1 MQEFW
6 NNLVEQAQ
14 TYGPQLVKAA
24 LVMLAFIIAAYVVQ
38 WLIVAAIDKTG
49 LAKQMNKLVRP
60 SKAAAPDPSPEPA
73 AADPSAS
80 LGKSLAKAAFWIV
93 ILIGLMQSLAIAGAT
108 RISGALDAV
117 VRPVM
122 DYLPN
127 VIGAALVFAIFLIV
141 ANVVRE
147 AFKAIFVFADG
158 MPNRLGLTTGP
169 VQISSM
175 VASVAFGAL
184 VIIGAIVAFDVL
196 DIAAVSEPASA
207 LLSDIIGILP
217 QVLAAGVIL
226 AVFVIIGRFIAA
238 LVERVLPGTGID
250 SAASELG
257 LLKGADTGLTA
268 SKVIAKV
275 SLFLI
280 VLLGLVSAL
289 NVLGVEALTNAMA
302 IVLEMG
308 SQILFGAVIIFA
320 GVFIANLVS
329 SAMESAGEGASDVA
343 ARIVKWVVI
352 VLSVIVGISR
362 MGLDPT
368 GGLFILD
375 VAKWLVIGAA
385 AAFALAF
392 GWGGRDWAAR
402 QLEKWRS
409 SGPATPPD
417 RRLP

>member
-6 NNLVEQAQ
+6 NSLIEQAQ

-24 LVMLAFIIAAYVVQ
+24 LVMIAFIIAAFVVQ

-49 LAKQMNKLVRP
+49 LAKQMNKLVRKDKALTTAPAP
-60 SKAAAPDPSPEPA
+60 S
-73 AADPSAS
+73 ADPSAT
-80 LGKSLAKAAFWIV
+80 LGKSLGKAAFWIV
-93 ILIGLMQSLAIAGAT
+93 FLIGLMQSLAIAGAT

-158 MPNRLGLTTGP
+158 MPSRLGLTTGT
-169 VQISSM
+169 VQISSI

-226 AVFVIIGRFIAA
+226 AVFVLIGRFIAA
-238 LVERVLPGTGID
+238 LIERVLPGTGVD
-250 SAASELG
+250 AAISELG
-257 LLKGADTGLTA
+257 FLKGLDSGLTA
-268 SKVIAKV
+268 TKIIAKV

-302 IVLEMG
+302 VVLEMG

-329 SAMESAGEGASDVA
+329 SAIESAGERASDLSAKV
-343 ARIVKWVVI
+343 VKWIVI
-352 VLSVIVGISR
+352 ILSVIVGISR

-385 AAFALAF
+385 AAFAIAF

-402 QLEKWRS
+402 QLDKWRS
-409 SGPATPPD
+409 
-417 RRLP
+417 